1 MRPDPPCPDVFS
13 AVPSELLHRS
23 NIALN
28 NPVVDVANT
37 EVFGIVNIQIGCL
50 PLVVFIG
57 LPRAGNF
64 HIQLLN
70 AETVLAGHRAATG
83 ASLRADPAEPGG
95 VMGEVDFQAV
105 DVGGQVDVVTIGM
118 LVDEDAGVI
127 PGHDDIAQDREGCVV
142 AGRGCDASR
151 TVGRLGRWRSAWTL
165 AVGLDAGGRLGRW
178 RLIRRNVS
186 MTLRQLRNE
195 LSVAACSY
203 C

>member
-37 EVFGIVNIQIGCL
+37 EVFGIVNIEIGCL

-70 AETVLAGHRAATG
+70 AETVLAGH
-83 ASLRADPAEPGG
+83 
-95 VMGEVDFQAV
+95 
-105 DVGGQVDVVTIGM
+105 
-118 LVDEDAGVI
+118 
-127 PGHDDIAQDREGCVV
+127 DDIAQDREGCVV

-151 TVGRLGRWRSAWTL
+151 TVGRLGRDAAPNL
-165 AVGLDAGGRLGRW
+165 VPVGLLAMQGW
-178 RLIRRNVS
+178 
-186 MTLRQLRNE
+186 
-195 LSVAACSY
+195 
-203 C
+203 